1 MVLYNLKYLINQKI
15 KLITYLFLLNSN
27 KILIFIKKYII
38 NKL

>member
-15 KLITYLFLLNSN
+15 KLITYLFLLNSI